1 MNHTRERL
9 PAVLLPLKLYLL
21 QPLPQ
26 RTATAVTLFIPGP
39 VTSPRKGAVLPPEH
53 FQRSIDQT
61 PAVHENSWFV
71 TASCIFQRAE
81 DRAVLLIYAAMGR
94 TWERLPAF
102 LLALKLYR
110 LLESLPRQR
119 RCYPTSHEI
128 SRYGI
133 SHPFCYP
140 RDDIKQ
146 QQEVHA

>member
-81 DRAVLLIYAAMGR
+81 DRAVLVLLVYTAMGR
-94 TWERLPAF
+94 TWERLPSCF
-102 LLALKLYR
+102 L
-110 LLESLPRQR
+110 
-119 RCYPTSHEI
+119 
-128 SRYGI
+128 
-133 SHPFCYP
+133 
-140 RDDIKQ
+140 
-146 QQEVHA
+146 